1 MPVILT
7 LGRWNQED
15 QEAKS
20 ALHRDT
26 QAGLGYMRLCLKT
39 TTTKNSDNLIKIT
52 CTYSLNIMRKE
63 KNNCV
68 IYNNCFKATIS
79 NGVW

>member
-1 MPVILT
+1 MSVILT
-7 LGRWNQED
+7 LGWWKQED
-15 QEAKS
+15 QEAKP
-20 ALHRDT
+20 ALHSDT

-39 TTTKNSDNLIKIT
+39 KKPDLIKIT
-52 CTYSLNIMRKE
+52 YTYSLNIMRKE

-79 NGVW
+79 N